1 MSGSPQAHERPRL
14 LRFDCSLWEGELF
27 GRLRRTAREVPG
39 AVALEQRSQAT
50 ARQFYGTGWEG
61 QEGTL
66 RLMVMDRGF
75 GMLYSGTSKVACR
88 CGGGTAVR
96 RRDPAS

>member
-1 MSGSPQAHERPRL
+1 MVDCDERQEKYLGQRRL
-14 LRFDCSLWEGELF
+14 SRGVKQQIRPLEGQ
-27 GRLRRTAREVPG
+27 G
-39 AVALEQRSQAT
+39 AW
-50 ARQFYGTGWEG
+50 QFYGTGWEG

-88 CGGGTAVR
+88 CGGGNAIVR